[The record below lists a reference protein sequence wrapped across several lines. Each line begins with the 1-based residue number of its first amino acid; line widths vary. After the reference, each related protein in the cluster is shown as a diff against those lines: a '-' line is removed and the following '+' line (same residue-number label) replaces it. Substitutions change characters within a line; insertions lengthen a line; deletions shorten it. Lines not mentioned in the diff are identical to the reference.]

1 MKLTLKALPWLPD
14 IAENDFEG
22 LVKASGVYPIANGYR
37 PIGSLDAVTTALAG
51 FAGGAA
57 FIGSDGTSAL
67 LAGNAAGLSRW
78 TGTAWASAF
87 AVANTGTWQFA
98 QFGDTAI
105 GVYGGAPVAYG
116 LVSGLGAALGGTP
129 PNARYVVTAGNFV
142 VLAGRDTA
150 NATVYWSG
158 FNNAAQ
164 WTAGT
169 NQSDNQPLPDG
180 GKITGLAGNES
191 YFLTFQRDAIN
202 RFTYIGVPGIFQR
215 DKISTGVGCIAA
227 GSIAQAGSQ
236 TFFLSERGFMM
247 TDGQTVTPIGSE
259 AVDQTFLNAYQRSEL
274 VNLTATVDPRRYLY
288 IVTMPGAPGRKWMFQ
303 WALQRWSD
311 ATLDIKAVFQAFTSN
326 ISLDALDA
334 LYPGGL
340 DTIPVS
346 LDSALFQGGEPRL
359 YGVTAAGVV
368 STFTGPNLAATFEW
382 PHKDIGQRAR
392 IFTTRPI
399 TDATNGLTVTIDAKA
414 RLGDAERSSSGGLI
428 RASGHVPVRCNGRY
442 TKAKVDIAAAT
453 DWSYFQGLE
462 IEFGA
467 GGGR

>member
-1 MKLTLKALPWLPD
+1 MRITLKSLPWLPD

-22 LVKASGVYPIANGYR
+22 LVRASGVYPIANGYR
-37 PIGSLDAVTTALAG
+37 PLGSLDSVTTALSG

-67 LAGNAAGLSRW
+67 LAGNTDGLQRW
-78 TGTAWASAF
+78 TGSAWASAF
-87 AVANTGTWQFA
+87 VAANTGKWQFA

-105 GVYGGAPVAYG
+105 GVYGGAPVAYNLIAG
-116 LVSGLGAALGGTP
+116 TGALLGGTP
-129 PNARYVVTAGNFV
+129 PNAKFITTAGNFV
-142 VLAGRDTA
+142 VIAGNAAA

-180 GKITGLAGNES
+180 GKITGLAGNEN
-191 YFLTFQRDAIN
+191 YFLVFQRDAIH

-227 GSIAQAGSQ
+227 GSIAQAGTQ
-236 TFFLSERGFMM
+236 TFFLSERGFMV
-247 TDGQTVTPIGSE
+247 TDGQSVNPIGSE
-259 AVDQTFLNAYQRSEL
+259 AVDQTFLDAYQRSEL
-274 VNLTATVDPRRYLY
+274 ENLSATVDPRKY
-288 IVTMPGAPGRKWMFQ
+288 IYMASMPGTPGRIWLYQ
-303 WALQRWSD
+303 YALQRWSD
-311 ATLDIKAVFQAFTSN
+311 ANLNIKAVFQAFTSN

-359 YGVTAAGVV
+359 YGVTDGGIV
-368 STFTGPNLAATFEW
+368 STFTGANLAATIEW
-382 PHKDIGQRAR
+382 PFQDIGQRAR

-399 TDATNGLTVTIDAKA
+399 TDATDGLTVTLNAKA
-414 RLGDAERSSSGGLI
+414 RLGDTESNSSGGTI
-428 RASGHVPVRCNGRY
+428 RSSGHVPVRANGRY
-442 TKAKVDIAAAT
+442 TSAKVEIDAGT
-453 DWSYFQGLE
+453 DWAFIQGLE
-462 IEFGA
+462 LEFGA
-467 GGGR
+467 GGAR